1 MVGFDVIN
9 ILLITIGVTNLALG
23 LLLFFSSNE
32 KQDKSGKLFS
42 LVALAVVGWIVM
54 MIIYRSINNVDALL
68 GITKLLY
75 ISALLIPMVF
85 LLFVNRFI
93 YVKINKTLEKA
104 LLIFLTFLLILT
116 WTTPYI
122 ISSVVLQDGME
133 HKIIFGKLFWIYVI
147 FLIATF
153 NLAFYE
159 LILKYKEFKGFKQKQ
174 ILFIILGTSLST
186 YPAFLTNLIFPWIG
200 IVAFNWAGQL
210 STIFLTIFTSYA
222 ILKHHLFDIKMILS
236 EILLGLM
243 GIILFVYI
251 FVSKNTYEVIVSIIF
266 FIIFT
271 GVAYT
276 LLRELLKGITR
287 EHQLERANKK
297 LIETIESKDLFL
309 RMTSHQLR
317 TPLTSLN
324 GFLSLILEQ
333 WQGKYKMNQVTHDDL
348 VRVYLNAQRLIAI
361 VNDMLAFN
369 AIKANRFG
377 VIMRPEVNVK
387 DELNY
392 LLQDNKYILEY
403 FQTEVILKSIGEDF
417 KISMDSVR
425 MKEVFQNLLSNA
437 VYYGKGKVWITII
450 DEGDRLQIRFRDNG
464 PGIDVSIKDKI
475 FKSRFRA
482 RVAGDQNPNGSGLG
496 LFISRTI
503 VGMHH
508 GTLKLKTPG
517 SSQGAVFVVKIPK
530 TANLDKYEG

>member
-1 MVGFDVIN
+1 MVGFDIIN
-9 ILLITIGVTNLALG
+9 ILLITIGVTNFALG
-23 LLLFFSSNE
+23 LLLFFSSDQ
-32 KQDKSGKLFS
+32 KQDSSKRLFS
-42 LVALAVVGWIVM
+42 NFALAVVGWIIM
-54 MIIYRSINNVDALL
+54 MVIYRSTNNVDTLF

-75 ISALLIPMVF
+75 ISALLIPVVF
-85 LLFVNRFI
+85 LIFVNRFI
-93 YVKINKTLEKA
+93 YIKKNKILEKT
-104 LLIFLTFLLILT
+104 LLIFLGFLLILI
-116 WTTPYI
+116 WNTPYI
-122 ISSVVLQDGME
+122 ISSVALQDGME
-133 HKIIFGKLFWIYVI
+133 HKIIFGSLFWTYVV

-159 LILKYKEFKGFKQKQ
+159 LRLKYKEFKGIKQKQ
-174 ILFIILGTSLST
+174 ILFIILGTSLSA
-186 YPAFLTNLIFPWIG
+186 YPAFVTNLIFPWIG
-200 IVAFNWAGQL
+200 IFAFNWVGQL
-210 STIFLTIFTSYA
+210 FTIFHTIFVTYA
-222 ILKHHLFDIKMILS
+222 IFKHHLFDIKMILS

-251 FVSKNTYEVIVSIIF
+251 FIADTTYEVIVSTVF
-266 FIIFT
+266 FVIFT
-271 GVAYT
+271 GVAYA

-287 EHQLERANKK
+287 KHQLERANNK

-348 VRVYLNAQRLIAI
+348 IRVYLNVQRLIAI
-361 VNDMLAFN
+361 VNDILSFN
-369 AIKANRFG
+369 AIKANRLG
-377 VIMRPEVNVK
+377 VVIRPEVNLK

-392 LLQDNKYILEY
+392 LIQDNKYVLEY
-403 FQTEVILKSIGEDF
+403 FDTEVTLKSIGTDF
-417 KISMDSVR
+417 NVSMDSVR

-437 VYYGKGKVWITII
+437 IYYGKGRVWVTII

-464 PGIDVSIKDKI
+464 QGIDPDIKDKI

-482 RVAGDQNPNGSGLG
+482 RGVGDQNPNGSGLG

-503 VGMHH
+503 VGLHH
-508 GTLKLKTPG
+508 GTLKLKNPG

>member
-1 MVGFDVIN
+1 MSYFLLSIVI
-9 ILLITIGVTNLALG
+9 ISINLALLG
-23 LLLFFSSNE
+23 LIIGSKSKGRIFSVTLFGAIVWSSVLNLLYSGIGADIFSPAINIYLVRTSFWGAIITVTGLILFERSYLREKHWNNWLYALAILLLGYLFIFTPVVVKNVFETDRSPYNFEYGFLYPIYAIAYLGLFINAYIRILYRFFTTKRKIE
-32 KQDKSGKLFS
+32 KIQLRFF
-42 LVALAVVGWIVM
+42 V
-54 MIIYRSINNVDALL
+54 L
-68 GITKLLY
+68 GISL
-75 ISALLIPMVF
+75 S
-85 LLFVNRFI
+85 
-93 YVKINKTLEKA
+93 
-104 LLIFLTFLLILT
+104 
-116 WTTPYI
+116 
-122 ISSVVLQDGME
+122 
-133 HKIIFGKLFWIYVI
+133 FWIGI
-147 FLIATF
+147 F
-153 NLAFYE
+153 
-159 LILKYKEFKGFKQKQ
+159 
-174 ILFIILGTSLST
+174 
-186 YPAFLTNLIFPWIG
+186 TNLIYPSLFG
-200 IVAFNWAGQL
+200 DSSL
-210 STIFLTIFTSYA
+210 SRYGPLGLVFTAIFTTYA
-222 ILKHHLFDIKMILS
+222 IFKHHLFDIKMILS

-333 WQGKYKMNQVTHDDL
+333 WQGKYKMNQATHDDL

-361 VNDMLAFN
+361 VNDILAFN

-403 FQTEVILKSIGEDF
+403 FDTEVILKSIGEDF
-417 KISMDSVR
+417 KVSMDSVR

-464 PGIDVSIKDKI
+464 PGIDPNIKDKI

-508 GTLKLKTPG
+508 GTLKLKNPG

-530 TANLDKYEG
+530 TAHMDKYEGQ